1 MLGGFDSCLSA
12 RLRIALKHLGKWV
25 NWVTYSN
32 GSEKNEL
39 CFLVAKIEAETP
51 LDGRKSFLDV
61 PLTLGDHISDGFRLT
76 PGVGGEFGLR
86 LFEAE
91 ILDLFCEG
99 LEGSDHFLYRVTNEL
114 FTSPFQPL
122 IKFTSATESKNH
134 LEIRFHSTEF
144 LLF

>member
-1 MLGGFDSCLSA
+1 M
-12 RLRIALKHLGKWV
+12 GKWI

-86 LFEAE
+86 LLEAE
-91 ILDLFCEG
+91 ILDLFREG
-99 LEGSDHFLYRVTNEL
+99 LEGPDHFLYRVANEL
-114 FTSPFQPL
+114 LTSPL
-122 IKFTSATESKNH
+122 
-134 LEIRFHSTEF
+134 
-144 LLF
+144 